1 MSFSVFLLSVH
12 NWQTSVSAK
21 LLQRKPSMLKIVLP
35 AQILKFA
42 ESAQEFWKAY
52 ISWTLNF
59 SSLVQLAG
67 DKGHAILPGALRLQY
82 WIREKYKISVY
93 LENFSV
99 WLVHIWVIWQTWG
112 LGPYYSTWYGR
123 YANSISNYQCFF
135 F

>member
-1 MSFSVFLLSVH
+1 MSFSVFLLSAH

-59 SSLVQLAG
+59 SSLVHGYGKKAY
-67 DKGHAILPGALRLQY
+67 ILTYLLDFKNNLINIACATLYHLSMKYITVYNPGCIVWHSSRQMNDLCFQKVARQESDFL
-82 WIREKYKISVY
+82 
-93 LENFSV
+93 FS
-99 WLVHIWVIWQTWG
+99 
-112 LGPYYSTWYGR
+112 PM
-123 YANSISNYQCFF
+123 
-135 F
+135 